1 MKKKWLLPLMVMMS
15 LAITFPV
22 QAAPKVGE
30 VLGHIVNEQAD
41 PKITGTGRLME
52 AYRTGIVGQCTWYAR
67 GRFKEVHGIELPYL
81 GNAKNWIT
89 AEEKCAEVEVIT
101 DIWDILEQT
110 IAVYAPRTNSKLAGH
125 VCFIEYVE
133 RDAKGNP
140 QYVYYTDANGKYD
153 TQQNKYTEGCDG
165 AVIKESFQTF
175 KGTKQLKL
183 VGYIAAKETTE

>member
-1 MKKKWLLPLMVMMS
+1 MKKKLLLPLMVMMS
-15 LAITFPV
+15 LTAAFPV

-41 PKITGTGRLME
+41 PRITGTGRFME
-52 AYRTGIVGQCTWYAR
+52 AYQTGIVGQCTWYAR

-89 AEEKCAEVEVIT
+89 AEEKCSEVEVIT
-101 DIWDILEQT
+101 DVRDILEQT
-110 IAVYAPRTNSKLAGH
+110 IAVYVPRTNSKLAGH

-133 RDAKGNP
+133 RDTKGNP
-140 QYVYYTDANGKYD
+140 KCVYYTDANGKYD
-153 TQQNKYTEGCDG
+153 TQKNKYTEGCDG

-175 KGTKQLKL
+175 KGTKQLQL
-183 VGYIAAKETTE
+183 VGYIAVKETVE

>member
-101 DIWDILEQT
+101 DIRDILEQT
-110 IAVYAPRTNSKLAGH
+110 IAVYAPELTVNWLAMYVSSNMWNEMPKVIPNTSIIPMPMGNMILSKTNIPKAVMVQSSRKASKLLR
-125 VCFIEYVE
+125 E
-133 RDAKGNP
+133 RSN
-140 QYVYYTDANGKYD
+140 
-153 TQQNKYTEGCDG
+153 
-165 AVIKESFQTF
+165 
-175 KGTKQLKL
+175 
-183 VGYIAAKETTE
+183 